1 LSFLT
6 IPLAFIRLPAR
17 LFGCFSCIFVSLT
30 EFRDGF
36 FDGYLEI
43 TMECVICDV
52 PLVIILILQYLKIKF
67 AAGSQNWILYV
78 RKWILV

>member
-6 IPLAFIRLPAR
+6 IPLAFIRLVAR
-17 LFGCFSCIFVSLT
+17 LFGCFSVVSLT

-52 PLVIILILQYLKIKF
+52 PLVIILILQYLKLKF
-67 AAGSQNWILYV
+67 AAGPQNWIPYV